1 MAIIHKN
8 LVEAVI
14 RVVENSVTG
23 NYYAH
28 SAINYILR
36 SNPKWGSRDRKFI
49 AEGAYEIIRNLRLL
63 AFSAGVGT
71 ETREDVVKIVFT
83 HLYLSGLIDEK
94 TLNENGLTKK
104 EVAVRFEEGKKDR
117 RIRESVPDWLDEL
130 GVKELGAQWEHELAA
145 LNSMAKVV
153 LRVNTL
159 KTGKKRLSSELA
171 GKGVETFE
179 IEGYPDA
186 LVLGQRQNVFTF
198 EEFKKGYFEVQD
210 ASSQKIAYFSR
221 VKPGMRVIDACSG
234 AGGKSLHMASLMQN
248 KGKIIA
254 LDVEKDKL
262 EELKRR
268 ARRNG
273 VSIIEP
279 RLIESKK
286 VIKRL
291 EASADLV
298 LLDVPCSGLG
308 VIRRNP
314 DSKWKLKA
322 ERIEELIAI
331 QAEILSFYSIMVKPG
346 GTLVYATCSILPS
359 ENGGQ
364 IAKFLKAHP
373 GFVLEEENSVSPAR
387 SGFDGFYM
395 ARLSRMD

>member
-14 RVVENSVTG
+14 RAVESSVLE
-23 NYYAH
+23 NRYAH
-28 SAINYILR
+28 SVINYVLKT
-36 SNPKWGSRDRKFI
+36 NPKWGARDRKFI
-49 AEGAYEIIRNLRLL
+49 AEGAYEVIRNLRLL
-63 AFSAGVGT
+63 SYSAGVGT
-71 ETREDVVKIVFT
+71 QRREDIRKIIYT
-83 HLYLSGLIDEK
+83 HLFLSRLIDEK
-94 TLNENGLTKK
+94 TLVENGLKK
-104 EVAVRFEEGKKDR
+104 DDIIRRYEEGKKER

-130 GVKELGAQWEHELAA
+130 GVKELGARWEHELTA

-159 KTGKKRLSSELA
+159 KTNRRRLSSDLA
-171 GKGVETFE
+171 EKGIKTVD
-179 IEGYPDA
+179 IPGYPDA
-186 LVLGQRQNVFTF
+186 IALEQRSNVFTL

-221 VKPGMRVIDACSG
+221 VKPGMRVIDACAG
-234 AGGKSLHMASLMQN
+234 AGGKSLHIANLMQN
-248 KGKIIA
+248 KGKILA
-254 LDVEKDKL
+254 LDIEQDKL
-262 EELKRR
+262 DELKRR
-268 ARRNG
+268 SRRNG
-273 VSIIEP
+273 VSIIEAK
-279 RLIESKK
+279 LIDSKK

-314 DSKWKLKA
+314 DSKWKLKP
-322 ERIEELIAI
+322 ERIEELLKI
-331 QAEILSFYSIMVKPG
+331 QAEILSFYSTMVKPG

-359 ENGGQ
+359 ENNRQ
-364 IAKFLKAHP
+364 VTRFLSTNP
-373 GFVLEEENSVSPAR
+373 GFVIEEEISVSPAE

-395 ARLSRMD
+395 ARMIRKC